1 MTEVIQMGKP
11 IDILMV
17 EDNPGDAR
25 LTMEALKD
33 SRINNQLFHVE
44 DGAEAMAFLRNKG
57 AYADKPKPDI
67 ILLDINLPKKN
78 GHEVL
83 KEIKE
88 DPDLK
93 TIPVVMLTTSEAEQD
108 IVKAYKLHA
117 NCYIAKPV
125 DLSKFIQIARHIEDF
140 WLTIVKLPS
149 GKSGS

>member
-1 MTEVIQMGKP
+1 MTETIQLGKP

-25 LTMEALKD
+25 LTIEALKD
-33 SRINNQLFHVE
+33 SRINNELYHAK
-44 DGAEAMAFLRNKG
+44 DGAEGMAFLRKEG
-57 AYADKPKPDI
+57 EYADAPRPDI

-88 DPDLK
+88 NKDLR

-108 IVKAYKLHA
+108 IIKAYEQHA
-117 NCYIAKPV
+117 NCYISKPV

-149 GKSGS
+149 RKTG